1 MKRHVDSVHLKK
13 PVWQNIRKNYP
24 GGKKPIIEKT
34 CEFCQE
40 KLTHHVLLRQHILSN
55 HRSLIKFDC
64 RKCFQTFNAKG
75 TLLTHLQTN
84 HENDSYQ
91 CKFCQQSFSLTF
103 KNDKPGDKLKTVKC
117 YDNQKC
123 YSCETQNST
132 QSQKYMLSY

>member
-1 MKRHVDSVHLKK
+1 MDCEECGKLFKGPNAAQTLRKHINYVHKGIRNRICDTCGKAFQSSLDMKRHVDSVHLKK

-75 TLLTHLQTN
+75 TLLT
-84 HENDSYQ
+84 
-91 CKFCQQSFSLTF
+91 CF
-103 KNDKPGDKLKTVKC
+103 
-117 YDNQKC
+117 
-123 YSCETQNST
+123 
-132 QSQKYMLSY
+132 